1 MAQDSGAFDI
11 HVHGEVPLRDDVS
24 FSQVE
29 EALKP
34 IWKYAGAK
42 NLARGAT
49 SAFEEEPGI
58 RIDAQEKL
66 LSFCWT
72 VAGNEDFKQA
82 LDEACM
88 ALCDLS
94 SEGAALEISFYDTDF
109 DEDEADPEEESND
122 DFYVAFVGPTPAAIL
137 QVQRDLMV
145 NDIAHIMSRHF
156 DEGDM
161 EPVVAAIDQLFE
173 GRLAAMTGALDV
185 KKMLRGPSAALP
197 APTGNQHGGGRKPR
211 HLH

>member
-1 MAQDSGAFDI
+1 MAQGSVGFDI
-11 HVHGEVPLRDDVS
+11 HIHGEVPLREDVS
-24 FSQVE
+24 FAQVE

-34 IWKYAGAK
+34 VWRYAGAK
-42 NLARGAT
+42 NLAKGAI

-58 RIDAQEKL
+58 SIDKETHVL
-66 LSFCWT
+66 GFCWT

-94 SEGAALEISFYDTDF
+94 RDGAALEISFYDTDF

-122 DFYVAFVGPTPAAIL
+122 DFYVAFVGPTPQAIL
-137 QVQRDLMV
+137 EVQRDLMV
-145 NDIAHIMSRHF
+145 NDVGTIMSRHF
-156 DEGDM
+156 DQSEMD
-161 EPVVAAIDQLFE
+161 PVIKAIDEMFE
-173 GRLAAMTGALDV
+173 ARLTAMTGALDV
-185 KKMLRGPSAALP
+185 KKMLRGPTSMNP
-197 APTGNQHGGGRKPR
+197 QVPGQHGGGRKPR